1 MAKKGRPKQKI
12 EVEKNFSIVNMKPT
26 PKIKKGRFAPHEE
39 SYIRGHYTVM
49 SDREIGE
56 FLNREAAAIT
66 RKRQSMLL
74 GKNQGRPSNSS
85 KAEAYKSKS
94 DRQIDREMYDTLS
107 REEKKIL
114 FKKKFE
120 NTERYRQLT
129 AILTPDELKAYIE
142 SFLDYMFQFETI
154 LKHEEDTLH
163 LAVLEMIRQQR
174 FLQSQVHV
182 RDAIQSGDRT
192 AVLTG
197 RLEILDRR
205 YKESVE
211 LYDKLMSSL
220 HATRDQRLKNKEE
233 NRVSLVTVVQALQ
246 DEEARRLAGEEAA
259 MIKAAKEYAGTIM
272 RNNGHLLD

>member
-1 MAKKGRPKQKI
+1 MAKKGRPKRKI
-12 EVEKNFSIVNMKPT
+12 EVEKNFSLAEMKPE

-39 SYIRGHYTVM
+39 SYIRGHYVVM
-49 SDREIGE
+49 SDREIGS
-56 FLNREAAAIT
+56 FLNREPAAIT
-66 RKRQSMLL
+66 RKRQSMRL
-74 GKNQGRPSNSS
+74 GKNQGRPSNES
-85 KAEAYKSKS
+85 KAAAHRSKS

-107 REEKKIL
+107 RDEKKIL

-129 AILTPDELKAYIE
+129 TTLTPDELKAYIE

-174 FLQSQVHV
+174 FLRSQVHV

-192 AVLTG
+192 ATLTG

-211 LYDKLMSSL
+211 LYDRLMSSL

-259 MIKAAKEYAGTIM
+259 MIKAAKDYAGDIM
-272 RNNGHLLD
+272 RKNGHLWD

>member
-1 MAKKGRPKQKI
+1 MAKRGRPKRKV
-12 EVEKNFSIVNMKPT
+12 EAEKNFSIAEMKP
-26 PKIKKGRFAPHEE
+26 PYKIKKGRFAPHEE
-39 SYIRGHYTVM
+39 SYIRGHYKTM
-49 SDREIGE
+49 SDREIGD
-56 FLNREAAAIT
+56 FLHREPAAIT
-66 RKRQSMLL
+66 RKRQAMSL
-74 GKNQGRPSNSS
+74 GKNQGRPSNES
-85 KAEAYKSKS
+85 KADAQRSKS
-94 DRQIDREMYDTLS
+94 DKQIDRDMYATLS
-107 REEKKIL
+107 KEEKKIL

-129 AILTPDELKAYIE
+129 TTLTPDELKAYIE

-174 FLQSQVHV
+174 FLRSQVQV
-182 RDAIQSGDRT
+182 RDAISNGDRAAT
-192 AVLTG
+192 LTG

-211 LYDKLMSSL
+211 LYDRLMSSL

-246 DEEARRLAGEEAA
+246 EEEARRLAGEEAA
-259 MIKAAKEYAGTIM
+259 MIEAAKNYAGDIM
-272 RNNGHLLD
+272 RKNGHLMD